1 MLIKYGVDFLFP
13 KKHPRSMV
21 HKAGEVPF
29 GWAIRLNC
37 TCIYIYI
44 FFFFFFF
51 LLPQS
56 IDEVP
61 GRSRPSR
68 TDDNLNYNRLNWLT
82 DVACKKKQ
90 QGKEKYLAE
99 ISWIA

>member
-44 FFFFFFF
+44 YFFF
-51 LLPQS
+51 LLLLLFAS
-56 IDEVP
+56 
-61 GRSRPSR
+61 S
-68 TDDNLNYNRLNWLT
+68 
-82 DVACKKKQ
+82 KH
-90 QGKEKYLAE
+90 
-99 ISWIA
+99 

>member
-44 FFFFFFF
+44 YIFFSSSSFCF
-51 LLPQS
+51 LKALMKFLV
-56 IDEVP
+56 EVGHLEP
-61 GRSRPSR
+61 M
-68 TDDNLNYNRLNWLT
+68 
-82 DVACKKKQ
+82 
-90 QGKEKYLAE
+90 
-99 ISWIA
+99 IF

>member
-1 MLIKYGVDFLFP
+1 
-13 KKHPRSMV
+13 MV

-37 TCIYIYI
+37 MCIYIYI

-82 DVACKKKQ
+82 DVACKKNN
-90 QGKEKYLAE
+90 KEKKKILQKFLGLLKWFSGT
-99 ISWIA
+99 IHS